1 MLADGVSEKITD
13 VSQSMS
19 DKVTDVT
26 RSVSEGVSEA
36 SVEVS
41 RFAEDQLTDM
51 VSTLSLAG
59 NLARS
64 LGETKSLQD
73 ERLERFGD
81 PASTVKED
89 DEEFYIPRHRRRR
102 RR

>member
-1 MLADGVSEKITD
+1 MLTDGISEKITD
-13 VSQSMS
+13 ATQNIS
-19 DKVTDVT
+19 DDVTYVT

-36 SVEVS
+36 SDEVS

-51 VSTLSLAG
+51 VSTLSLTG

-81 PASTVKED
+81 PAATVKED